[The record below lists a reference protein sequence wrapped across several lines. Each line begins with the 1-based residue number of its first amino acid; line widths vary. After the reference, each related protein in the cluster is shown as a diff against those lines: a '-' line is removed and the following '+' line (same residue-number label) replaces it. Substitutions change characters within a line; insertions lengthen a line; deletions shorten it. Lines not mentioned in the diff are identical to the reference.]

1 MVEHL
6 SLLLVI
12 TMELKKLIILF
23 RFHIMEELDLPI
35 AMSKL
40 LMQLQLHAW
49 WIIQLIIQMEN
60 LEQ

>member
-1 MVEHL
+1 
-6 SLLLVI
+6 
-12 TMELKKLIILF
+12 MELKKLIILF